1 MLLDTATAQVSFLFV
16 CVWYFGFILRKITST
31 SKGRKLLTAQ
41 IYIPIAHNSKGREIF
56 SVSRIHLSSHMEG
69 PVLVLPRDHM
79 STPGW
84 ITELGGSGA
93 VIGSD
98 LTMCSPIKAR

>member
-56 SVSRIHLSSHMEG
+56 SVSQYSFVKPHGRTCLGASQGSYVY
-69 PVLVLPRDHM
+69 PWVDH
-79 STPGW
+79 
-84 ITELGGSGA
+84 
-93 VIGSD
+93 
-98 LTMCSPIKAR
+98 